1 MGVWLFSRTEN
12 WSFGF
17 FFFSLRSFWFI
28 RGVFLFRFRR
38 CWKRCLW
45 NFAALAYQMEPSLLY
60 RATWLGWPGLTSR
73 QLRWGWSWRGPS
85 ASVDA
90 AQLWWCAAWLTDTV
104 WGRGLLTLRLR
115 PRESPGGGHVLWIT
129 EADFGFNHETVN
141 RHLLIPPK
149 KKTQNKLTLDTHL
162 RYADADHLPFGF
174 FSVLNVGL
182 HKFRLARW
190 DCLHLLHVEIRRTR
204 ALLEDI
210 RDEIVNNWASGILTS
225 TWQTSTAAFSLQF
238 QRFKSRIQTGSIF
251 ISEKRKCTPIHK
263 SANPTN
269 KDWKLLLYLSLTRRL
284 VFLYIFIYLNVHT
297 FCAEHCCSFFSLSL
311 KLHYLPSFLYKDG
324 FLCFRAPEIGRQ
336 NLSGWFLILGE
347 SGLFQLQHRVAVVVR
362 RACTRMEMGEI
373 NNVGVAVTFYSPGWQ
388 H

>member
-1 MGVWLFSRTEN
+1 MSVYLNFDVFELYTHTYISCTLADNTSRHCTHRWVAQSKSDRFHFVRIRVWL
-12 WSFGF
+12 WGFGSSPGLKIGVLAS

-149 KKTQNKLTLDTHL
+149 KKPKTNWPWIRILDTQMQIISHL
-162 RYADADHLPFGF
+162 V
-174 FSVLNVGL
+174 S
-182 HKFRLARW
+182 
-190 DCLHLLHVEIRRTR
+190 
-204 ALLEDI
+204 
-210 RDEIVNNWASGILTS
+210 
-225 TWQTSTAAFSLQF
+225 F
-238 QRFKSRIQTGSIF
+238 Q
-251 ISEKRKCTPIHK
+251 
-263 SANPTN
+263 
-269 KDWKLLLYLSLTRRL
+269 Y
-284 VFLYIFIYLNVHT
+284 
-297 FCAEHCCSFFSLSL
+297 
-311 KLHYLPSFLYKDG
+311 
-324 FLCFRAPEIGRQ
+324 
-336 NLSGWFLILGE
+336 
-347 SGLFQLQHRVAVVVR
+347 
-362 RACTRMEMGEI
+362 
-373 NNVGVAVTFYSPGWQ
+373 
-388 H
+388 